1 MIRKF
6 SETDLDKVMSIW
18 FDSNIEAH
26 SFIPKSY
33 WELVS
38 HFAKT
43 AIVKSEL
50 YVYEE
55 DGNICGFIG
64 LEDSYIAGMF
74 VEETKRSKGIGR
86 NLLDYVKTIR
96 TELDLRVYQNNERAI
111 AFYQREQFIAVAESV
126 DENTNEAEFVM
137 RWEQN
142 ERS

>member
-18 FDSNIEAH
+18 LDSNIEAH

-38 HFAKT
+38 HFVKT
-43 AIVKSEL
+43 AIAKAEL

-55 DGNICGFIG
+55 DGTICGFIG

-96 TELDLRVYQNNERAI
+96 TELDLRVYQKNERAI
-111 AFYQREQFIAVAESV
+111 AFYQREQFVAVAESV
-126 DENTNEAEFVM
+126 DGNTNEAEFVM

-142 ERS
+142 E

>member
-18 FDSNIEAH
+18 LDSNIEAH

-38 HFAKT
+38 HFVKT
-43 AIVKSEL
+43 AIAKAEL

-55 DGNICGFIG
+55 DGTICGFIG

-96 TELDLRVYQNNERAI
+96 TELDLRVYQKNERAI

-126 DENTNEAEFVM
+126 DENTNEAEFVK